1 MMDMLQNPLKSLANN
16 RPTTRMIALW
26 VASLALSQPVGF
38 REPTAAEDDPA
49 KEEMQVEQPGYCNSR
64 SRGQRHNNE
73 ISRSRV
79 CFVQPALF
87 ATGRGLIHA
96 APVWMPRGDLDRR
109 NGLGAPL
116 LL

>member
-1 MMDMLQNPLKSLANN
+1 MIDMLQNPLKTLANN

-26 VASLALSQPVGF
+26 VASLALSLPVGS
-38 REPTAAEDDPA
+38 REPTAAEEDPV
-49 KEEMQVEQPGYCNSR
+49 KEEMQVEQQRDCLSR
-64 SRGQRHNNE
+64 SRGQRHINE

-79 CFVQPALF
+79 CFVQPSLF

-96 APVWMPRGDLDRR
+96 APVWMPHGDLDRR